1 MATRC
6 GALDPSLLLYFLQ
19 QENMLPDALSDL
31 LYHRSGLFE
40 LSGISDDTRDLL
52 ECNTPQAR
60 EALEVFTLRIAGE
73 IARLASTLG
82 GLDSLI
88 FTAGIGEHQPEI
100 RALVCRR
107 LSWLGIQLDTSANSR
122 KPPPPN
128 GAGYRYRCEAA
139 LAVPPPSMRIQ
150 NRAYASSAR
159 NLR

>member
-40 LSGISDDTRDLL
+40 LSGISGDTRDLL

-128 GAGYRYRCEAA
+128 GAGYRYRYEAA

-159 NLR
+159 YLR